1 MLEKTS
7 LLRGFFIGEKKMAGS
22 LGQLNILLGLNS
34 VQFNKGL
41 EKSIVKARNFATETN
56 KSFKSIENSLSIL
69 ERSAKWTN
77 TWLSTQQLT
86 AGIRQLTQ
94 YADAYT
100 EIQNRMKLVSN
111 EAAKSTQ
118 AMQSVFDISMRT
130 RQSVNATAQVYQRF
144 AQNAQL
150 LGISQ
155 EQVISLTETVSKSVA
170 LSGTSAASAEAA
182 LTQFGQAL
190 ASGV

>member
-1 MLEKTS
+1 
-7 LLRGFFIGEKKMAGS
+7 MAGS